1 MNLVEQLLP
10 VRADGSRSREVLV
23 VRGYRFLPRSG
34 GCAPHD
40 ACLLIL
46 AGRENVLDGLHV
58 DEGHAMTSLAV
69 GGIPHRLIGA
79 GTRGPC
85 PRCVSKTVTAVTFAV
100 TFGVV

>member
-1 MNLVEQLLP
+1 LFLAGLL
-10 VRADGSRSREVLV
+10 
-23 VRGYRFLPRSG
+23 F
-34 GCAPHD
+34 
-40 ACLLIL
+40 L

-69 GGIPHRLIGA
+69 GGYLPPCWS

-100 TFGVV
+100 TFGVG